1 MLEFD
6 VWNIKFVYK
15 GKVLGDKEKAG
26 GLNLKGTTVMMVL
39 TKPKTI
45 KRKPSLSSSA
55 QTIPK
60 SNLSTGLGSSS
71 PLSVL
76 EIMV

>member
-1 MLEFD
+1 LLEFD

-39 TKPKTI
+39 TKPK
-45 KRKPSLSSSA
+45 
-55 QTIPK
+55 Q
-60 SNLSTGLGSSS
+60 
-71 PLSVL
+71 
-76 EIMV
+76 